1 LQLLTDRCLQVN
13 DKTGPFQQLPIFFFE
28 DRAATGGKQQILP
41 GSQDFQH
48 FAFPFTETGFAF
60 NIEDQV
66 DAGACLPF
74 QVPVTIK
81 EFHFQPFCNALPNG
95 CFTGPHWT
103 NQVDVRA
110 RFIHGLPV
118 KHCRVHSGT
127 TLVNIAGFFASL
139 VAIFMI
145 RFFVLFTVLLVGL
158 FTLEILQPAEE
169 YVIMPFTSFIAD
181 VSVWILQIFDDSVE
195 SYRNIIRNSVT
206 GFGVRIE
213 RGCNGVEALII
224 LFAAIFSFPA
234 PFKNK
239 IIGFVIGFFAIQVLN
254 LVRIISLFY
263 LGQWNQ
269 VAFEWFHLYLWQA
282 LIILDALVVWLIWLR
297 TLPQAKLKR
306 QMEAESAAE

>member
-1 LQLLTDRCLQVN
+1 M
-13 DKTGPFQQLPIFFFE
+13 
-28 DRAATGGKQQILP
+28 
-41 GSQDFQH
+41 
-48 FAFPFTETGFAF
+48 
-60 NIEDQV
+60 
-66 DAGACLPF
+66 
-74 QVPVTIK
+74 
-81 EFHFQPFCNALPNG
+81 
-95 CFTGPHWT
+95 
-103 NQVDVRA
+103 
-110 RFIHGLPV
+110 
-118 KHCRVHSGT
+118 HSGT
-127 TLVNIAGFFASL
+127 TLVNIAGFIASH

-169 YVIMPFTSFIAD
+169 YVILPFTSFIAD
-181 VSVWILQIFDDSVE
+181 VSVWILQVFDDNVE
-195 SYRNIIRNSVT
+195 SYKNIIRNSVN

-213 RGCNGVEALII
+213 RGCNGVEAVII

-239 IIGFVIGFFAIQVLN
+239 IIGFVIGFFAIQILN

-269 VAFEWFHLYLWQA
+269 AAFMWFHLYLWQA

-306 QMEAESAAE
+306 QMEAESAAESTAE

>member
-1 LQLLTDRCLQVN
+1 M
-13 DKTGPFQQLPIFFFE
+13 
-28 DRAATGGKQQILP
+28 
-41 GSQDFQH
+41 
-48 FAFPFTETGFAF
+48 
-60 NIEDQV
+60 
-66 DAGACLPF
+66 
-74 QVPVTIK
+74 
-81 EFHFQPFCNALPNG
+81 
-95 CFTGPHWT
+95 
-103 NQVDVRA
+103 
-110 RFIHGLPV
+110 
-118 KHCRVHSGT
+118 HSGT

-139 VAIFMI
+139 AAIFMI

-169 YVIMPFTSFIAD
+169 YVILPFTSFIAD
-181 VSVWILQIFDDSVE
+181 VSVWILQVFDDSVE
-195 SYRNIIRNSVT
+195 SYGNVIRNSIT

-213 RGCNGVEALII
+213 RGCNGVEAVII

-234 PFKNK
+234 PLKNK

-306 QMEAESAAE
+306 QMEAELAAE

>member
-1 LQLLTDRCLQVN
+1 M
-13 DKTGPFQQLPIFFFE
+13 
-28 DRAATGGKQQILP
+28 
-41 GSQDFQH
+41 H
-48 FAFPFTETGFAF
+48 F
-60 NIEDQV
+60 
-66 DAGACLPF
+66 
-74 QVPVTIK
+74 
-81 EFHFQPFCNALPNG
+81 
-95 CFTGPHWT
+95 
-103 NQVDVRA
+103 
-110 RFIHGLPV
+110 
-118 KHCRVHSGT
+118 GT
-127 TLVNIAGFFASL
+127 TLVNIAGFFVCR

-169 YVIMPFTSFIAD
+169 YVILPFTSFIAD
-181 VSVWILQIFDDSVE
+181 VSVWILQFFDDNVE
-195 SYRNIIRNSVT
+195 SYKNIIRDSVS

-306 QMEAESAAE
+306 QIEAESAAE

>member
-1 LQLLTDRCLQVN
+1 M
-13 DKTGPFQQLPIFFFE
+13 
-28 DRAATGGKQQILP
+28 
-41 GSQDFQH
+41 H
-48 FAFPFTETGFAF
+48 F
-60 NIEDQV
+60 
-66 DAGACLPF
+66 
-74 QVPVTIK
+74 
-81 EFHFQPFCNALPNG
+81 
-95 CFTGPHWT
+95 
-103 NQVDVRA
+103 
-110 RFIHGLPV
+110 
-118 KHCRVHSGT
+118 GT
-127 TLVNIAGFFASL
+127 TLVNIAGFFVCL

-169 YVIMPFTSFIAD
+169 YVILPFTSFIAD
-181 VSVWILQIFDDSVE
+181 VSVWILQFFDDNVE
-195 SYRNIIRNSVT
+195 SYKNIIRDSVS

-306 QMEAESAAE
+306 QIEAESAAE